1 MGRERFVF
9 WCAMVSLV
17 PVFVNR
23 RASCSSKKQV
33 LKLLSQHAAKALP
46 VAASEVFDYLVER
59 EKIGTTS
66 VGQGVALPHA
76 AVSGLTQAHTL
87 FLRLKLGVDFNAID
101 DEPVDV
107 LLCYLAPLEISDQ
120 QRLFTLAKLNKLM
133 TNKVVLSLLRG
144 AESRAAVLA
153 IFQQNMSHW

>member
-1 MGRERFVF
+1 MR
-9 WCAMVSLV
+9 
-17 PVFVNR
+17 
-23 RASCSSKKQV
+23 
-33 LKLLSQHAAKALP
+33 LLSQHAAKALP

-107 LLCYLAPLEISDQ
+107 VLCYLAPLEISDQ
-120 QRLFTLAKLNKLM
+120 QRLFALAKLNKLM

>member
-1 MGRERFVF
+1 MR
-9 WCAMVSLV
+9 
-17 PVFVNR
+17 
-23 RASCSSKKQV
+23 
-33 LKLLSQHAAKALP
+33 LLSRHAAKALLVDP
-46 VAASEVFDYLVER
+46 SEVFDYLVER

-76 AVSGLTQAHTL
+76 VVSGLTQAHTL
-87 FLRLKLGVDFNAID
+87 FLRLKLGVDFNSID

-107 LLCYLAPLEISDQ
+107 VLCYLAPLDVSDQ
-120 QRLFTLAKLNKLM
+120 QRLFALAKLNKLM

>member
-1 MGRERFVF
+1 MR
-9 WCAMVSLV
+9 
-17 PVFVNR
+17 
-23 RASCSSKKQV
+23 
-33 LKLLSQHAAKALP
+33 LLSRHAAKALLVDP
-46 VAASEVFDYLVER
+46 SEVFDYLVAR

-76 AVSGLTQAHTL
+76 VVSGLTQAHTL
-87 FLRLKLGVDFNAID
+87 FLRLKLGVDFKAID

-107 LLCYLAPLEISDQ
+107 VLCYKFYL
-120 QRLFTLAKLNKLM
+120 QRLFALAKLNKLM
-133 TNKVVLSLLRG
+133 TNKAVLSLLRG

>member
-1 MGRERFVF
+1 MR
-9 WCAMVSLV
+9 
-17 PVFVNR
+17 
-23 RASCSSKKQV
+23 
-33 LKLLSQHAAKALP
+33 LLSRHAAKALLVDP
-46 VAASEVFDYLVER
+46 SEVFDYLVAR

-76 AVSGLTQAHTL
+76 VVSGLTQAHTL
-87 FLRLKLGVDFNAID
+87 FLRLKLGVDFKAID

-107 LLCYLAPLEISDQ
+107 VLCYLAPLEVSDQ
-120 QRLFTLAKLNKLM
+120 QRLFALAKLNKLM
-133 TNKVVLSLLRG
+133 TNKAVLSLLRG

>member
-1 MGRERFVF
+1 MT
-9 WCAMVSLV
+9 
-17 PVFVNR
+17 
-23 RASCSSKKQV
+23 
-33 LKLLSQHAAKALP
+33 LLSRHAAKALLVDP
-46 VAASEVFDYLVER
+46 SEVFDYLVER

-76 AVSGLTQAHTL
+76 VVSGLTQAHTL

-107 LLCYLAPLEISDQ
+107 VLCYLAPLDVSDQ
-120 QRLFTLAKLNKLM
+120 QRLFALAKLNKLM